1 VERKAIKSIW
11 LLPIWYL
18 QNHKCMKMKKIV
30 IEAEFVEF
38 KTLTSMLTEI
48 VELARSGQQYNA
60 DGTAYKTY
68 IKQRYKY
75 HLDFM
80 EKTPWVEKEID
91 GVIHLIIKS
100 KI

>member
-1 VERKAIKSIW
+1 
-11 LLPIWYL
+11 
-18 QNHKCMKMKKIV
+18 MKMKRIV
-30 IEAEFVEF
+30 IEAEFIEF
-38 KTLTSMLTEI
+38 KTLAGMLTEI
-48 VELARSGQQYNA
+48 VELARTGQQYNA

-80 EKTPWVEKEID
+80 EKTPWEEKEID
-91 GVIHLIIKS
+91 GVIHQIIKS

>member
-1 VERKAIKSIW
+1 
-11 LLPIWYL
+11 
-18 QNHKCMKMKKIV
+18 MKMKKIV

-38 KTLTSMLTEI
+38 KTLTSMLNEI